1 MKTERAVI
9 GLALAGLIIGG
20 IFRGMGGSCEAA
32 IVYPKAPAG
41 GGQIVYEH
49 LRAHPD
55 ELGGLQI
62 KDLTIAEPHRWY
74 GVGLADLASGHLVSA
89 ATSGAWRYILLHGA
103 NAVGVAQVSDADA
116 KAGNALQ
123 FSGLF
128 ETCFSKET
136 LEALRIAETLPQV
149 KKQDYELRLLDNPGV
164 LFSAVWL
171 HGKSDDIIIPLPP
184 TFGRWNDYEAYSERQ
199 IIKLLKPEAK
209 KRLKAPGLGSAA
221 SHL

>member
-20 IFRGMGGSCEAA
+20 IFRGTGGSCEAA

-41 GGQIVYEH
+41 GRQMVYEH

-55 ELGGLQI
+55 QLGELQI

-74 GVGLADLASGHLVSA
+74 SVGLTDLASGHLVTA
-89 ATSGAWRYILLHGA
+89 ATSRSWRYILLHGT

-116 KAGNALQ
+116 KTGNALQ
-123 FSGLF
+123 FSGWG

-149 KKQDYELRLLDNPGV
+149 KKQDYELRFLDSPGV
-164 LFSAVWL
+164 VFCAVWL
-171 HGKSDDIIIPLPP
+171 HGKSDDIIIPVPP
-184 TFGRWNDYEAYSERQ
+184 TFGRWNAYQPYSEMQ

-209 KRLKAPGLGSAA
+209 KKLKAPPGFGSAR
-221 SHL
+221 